1 MASNLHHHHHCICH
15 SSAASAAPTACYC
28 CSIPVPHH
36 PPPPDL
42 HSLPPCFNNPQQQ
55 PHLFDPCPNSPY
67 NTQCRHP
74 NPLHQ
79 TGKVYVQELHHQ
91 PVFSSLLR
99 RIASLESSLRRRR
112 SISSHSLRDTAAR
125 TIQTHFRAFLV
136 RRSRTLRHLKEL
148 ASIKSALNTL
158 KSSASNIDPLALSH
172 KAKNLLLQLGAI
184 QDSDP
189 MIRDGKNSITR
200 ELVKLIEL
208 IDVES
213 YSLSSR
219 IVKNVKHGCAKNKS
233 RVHVLQEMEKME
245 SIINKYLELRKSVEE
260 EEEEEDDDDEE
271 EEFES
276 PRVSVVKKS
285 GVLRKGGLGKRNGG
299 VNSKVNKGVS
309 FAEDSNIFRYPQVNL
324 KPVSDREGDSV
335 DGNEELI
342 ENLCRRVEDLGVSLK
357 DVEVDEEAQLEDG
370 GGSRGSSDAETEPNY
385 SSRKEGKFGIR
396 LDQGDD
402 NGTFVFSAPLPV
414 KMEGRAGF
422 SNRHKTVR
430 FAD

>member
-1 MASNLHHHHHCICH
+1 
-15 SSAASAAPTACYC
+15 
-28 CSIPVPHH
+28 
-36 PPPPDL
+36 
-42 HSLPPCFNNPQQQ
+42 
-55 PHLFDPCPNSPY
+55 
-67 NTQCRHP
+67 
-74 NPLHQ
+74 
-79 TGKVYVQELHHQ
+79 
-91 PVFSSLLR
+91 
-99 RIASLESSLRRRR
+99 
-112 SISSHSLRDTAAR
+112 
-125 TIQTHFRAFLV
+125 
-136 RRSRTLRHLKEL
+136 
-148 ASIKSALNTL
+148 
-158 KSSASNIDPLALSH
+158 
-172 KAKNLLLQLGAI
+172 
-184 QDSDP
+184 

-219 IVKNVKHGCAKNKS
+219 IVKNGSAKSKS
-233 RVHVLQEMEKME
+233 RVHVLQEMERME

-260 EEEEEDDDDEE
+260 EEDDEE

-309 FAEDSNIFRYPQVNL
+309 FAEDGDIFRYPRVNL
-324 KPVSDREGDSV
+324 KPVSDREADGVDGDGEVLV

-357 DVEVDEEAQLEDG
+357 DVEVDEEAQVEDD

-385 SSRKEGKFGIR
+385 RSRKGGKFGIR
-396 LDQGDD
+396 LDQGD
-402 NGTFVFSAPLPV
+402 NGTFVFSAPLPA

-422 SNRHKTVR
+422 ANRHKTVR